1 MGAALIWR
9 EGPDMNVAVSPAFDV
24 VSVNLLQALLPLHIV
39 VSDGGVIIQA
49 GATLSKISGDGSL
62 VGELFDDVFE
72 VIKPA
77 GLQGRRALSET
88 VGSAVHLRFNKPPYT
103 RLKGVVSVDHREGL
117 MVLTL
122 SFGIGV
128 VDAVQ
133 RFGLTPRDFAPND
146 PTIEMLYIVEAKS
159 AAMNES
165 RKLNDRL
172 QHAKLSAEHDAQTDP
187 LTGLHNR
194 RALIQVLESAI
205 SAARKFTLIHMDLD
219 YFKAVNDRF
228 GHAAGDAVL
237 AAAADIMQSHF
248 RGSDCIARMGGDEF
262 VAVMMDT
269 TDGNAVKKLCEKL
282 ITAIELPI
290 EVDNNSAVISGSI
303 GFTCSAQYNVPQ
315 IECMMNDADHALY
328 ASKRAGR
335 GRVTQFENLTDK
347 ATKKDGDPT

>member
-24 VSVNLLQALLPLHIV
+24 VSVNLLQTLLPLHIV
-39 VSDGGVIIQA
+39 VSDDGVIIQA
-49 GATLSKISGDGSL
+49 GAALSKISGDGSL

-77 GLQGRRALSET
+77 GMQGRRALLAT
-88 VGSAVHLRFNKPPYT
+88 VGSAVHLRFKKPPYT
-103 RLKGVVSVDHREGL
+103 RLKGVVAVDHRGGL
-117 MVLTL
+117 TVTL

-133 RFGLTPRDFAPND
+133 RFGPTSCDFAPND
-146 PTIEMLYIVEAKS
+146 PTIEMLHVVEAKS

-165 RKLNDRL
+165 RELNDRL

-187 LTGLHNR
+187 LTGLYNR

-205 SAARKFTLIHMDLD
+205 SAARKFTFIHMDLD
-219 YFKAVNDRF
+219 YFKAVNDGF

-237 AAAADIMQSHF
+237 SVAAGVMQSHF
-248 RGSDCIARMGGDEF
+248 RGSDCIARTGGDEF

-269 TDGNAVKKLCEKL
+269 TDGNTVKKLCERL
-282 ITAIELPI
+282 ITAIEVPI
-290 EVDNNSAVISGSI
+290 EVDNNSAAISGSI
-303 GFTCSAQYNVPQ
+303 GFTCSSQYDAPQ
-315 IECMMNDADHALY
+315 IGRMMNDADYALY
-328 ASKRAGR
+328 ASKRGGR
-335 GRVTQFENLTDK
+335 GRVTQFEGLSDG
-347 ATKKDGDPT
+347 ATKKNGGPR